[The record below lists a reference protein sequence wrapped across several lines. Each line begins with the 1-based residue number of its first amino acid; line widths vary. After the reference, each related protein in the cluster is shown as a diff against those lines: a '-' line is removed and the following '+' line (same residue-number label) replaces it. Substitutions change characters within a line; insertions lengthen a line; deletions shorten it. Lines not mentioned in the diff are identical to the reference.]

1 MGCLVIGRFSDWGR
15 LVMGRLVIGT
25 FSAGMFSYGMFSD
38 GTFSDGTFCMG
49 SHFLVIAFN
58 ALHSLFSFSSANS
71 QRLSA
76 KPLKFTS

>member
-38 GTFSDGTFCMG
+38 GTFCMG
-49 SHFLVIAFN
+49 SRFLVIAFN
-58 ALHSLFSFSSANS
+58 ALHSLFSFGSANS